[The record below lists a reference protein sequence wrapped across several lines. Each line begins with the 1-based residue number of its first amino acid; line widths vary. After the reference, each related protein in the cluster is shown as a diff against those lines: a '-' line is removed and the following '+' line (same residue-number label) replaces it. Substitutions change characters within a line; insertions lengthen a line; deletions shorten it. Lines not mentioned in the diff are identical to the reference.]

1 MKVYLVRHGE
11 TDWNRECRLQ
21 GQSDTVLNEIG
32 IELAEITA
40 KELKDTEFDMI
51 YSSPLRRAYMT
62 AEIFNR
68 GRELEIFTDKRLLE
82 INFGEREGHR
92 IPGRD
97 EDDGNPIY
105 DFEFRTEAYN
115 PPEGGESFDDVFA
128 RTKDFWDKVIVPL
141 EGKCENILII
151 GHGCMN
157 RTIINR
163 LLDNPIGDFW
173 NIKLDNC
180 AVSIIDITD
189 GKSTV
194 LEASHKYYSRQDE
207 RFKLPDRTASIYG

>member
-40 KELKDTEFDMI
+40 KELKDTKFDMI

-68 GRELEIFTDKRLLE
+68 GRELEILTDKRLLE

-97 EDDGNPIY
+97 DDDSNPIY
-105 DFEFRTEAYN
+105 NFEFRTEAYN

-128 RTKDFWDKVIVPL
+128 RTADFWDKEIVPL

-163 LLDNPIGDFW
+163 LLGNPIGDFW
-173 NIKLDNC
+173 KIKLDNC

-194 LEASHKYYSRQDE
+194 LEASHKYYSRDND
-207 RFKLPDRTASIYG
+207 RFRLPAGTTAIYG